1 MHIINITRKGNKY
14 FDLYD
19 KNNKKY
25 RLFFRTSKNPDGS
38 FFIDLIQEV
47 SPTKSFSYKKSF
59 VLDEFNKYVQNYK
72 QYEDV
77 NTIQN
82 ELLENIM
89 NPNNIQIKYID
100 ESSLQINILL
110 NNTFQLAFKI
120 FKNHEIYE
128 LNEEIVKTKEQ
139 IFQTNNIKS
148 KFDSLSNE
156 LQNCDGINK
165 NNDIKLQKLKD
176 MTTKLF
182 NMFNNR
188 SQMPNQN
195 FPSEEIMLT
204 KTKEE
209 RYRILGIKSD
219 IVHSLNELFH
229 ISRWLSSEK
238 VTKLKLLFKGPYEN
252 FNVVKFHALYDNM
265 VPSLI
270 LIEST
275 NGARFG
281 GFTNDTWKGENLEKY
296 DNTAFLFSLNYLEKY
311 PVNPKYA
318 KAAINA
324 STRKFCHFGKND
336 LVIFG
341 NCHQMYSKS
350 EFPEYYMCQKNG
362 VNPKN
367 RLSLYSP
374 DFIVKDL
381 EIFQV
386 YFTMRN
392 I

>member
-1 MHIINITRKGNKY
+1 MNIINIAQKGNKY

-19 KNNKKY
+19 KDNKKY

-47 SPTKSFSYKKSF
+47 SPTKSISYKKSF

-82 ELLENIM
+82 ELLANLM
-89 NPNNIQIKYID
+89 NPNNIQIKFID
-100 ESSLQINILL
+100 DSSLQINILL

-128 LNEEIVKTKEQ
+128 SNDEILKSKEQ
-139 IFQTNNIKS
+139 IFQTNNLKN

-156 LQNCDGINK
+156 LQNCDNINK
-165 NNDIKLQKLKD
+165 NNDIRLQKLKEF
-176 MTTKLF
+176 TTKLF

-188 SQMPNQN
+188 SPMPNQN
-195 FPSEEIMLT
+195 FPSEQIMLT

-219 IVHSLNELFH
+219 IVHTLNELFY
-229 ISRWLSSEK
+229 ISQWLSSEK
-238 VTKLKLLFKGPYEN
+238 VTRLNLLFKGPYEN
-252 FNVVKFHALYDNM
+252 FDEVKFHAQYDNM
-265 VPSLI
+265 VPNLI
-270 LIEST
+270 LIEAT

-281 GFTNDTWKGENLEKY
+281 GFTNNTWKGENLEKA
-296 DNTAFLFSLNYLEKY
+296 DKTAFLFNLNYLEKY
-311 PVNPKYA
+311 PINPKYV
-318 KAAINA
+318 KSAINA

-336 LVIFG
+336 LTIFG
-341 NCHQMYSKS
+341 HCNQMYSKS
-350 EFPEYYMCQKNG
+350 EFPQYYMCLKKD
-362 VNPKN
+362 VNPNN
-367 RLSLYSP
+367 RLTLYSP
-374 DFIVKDL
+374 DFIVRDL

-386 YFTMRN
+386 YFTMKK

>member
-1 MHIINITRKGNKY
+1 MNIINITKKGNKY

-25 RLFFRTSKNPDGS
+25 RLFFRTSKNPDGA
-38 FFIDLIQEV
+38 FFIDLIQEI
-47 SPTKSFSYKKSF
+47 SPTKSLSYKKSF

-100 ESSLQINILL
+100 ESALQINILL

-139 IFQTNNIKS
+139 IIQTNNIKS

-165 NNDIKLQKLKD
+165 NNDIRLQKLKD
-176 MTTKLF
+176 KTTKLF
-182 NMFNNR
+182 NIFNNR

-238 VTKLKLLFKGPYEN
+238 VTKLNLLFKGPYEN